1 MPLRFFADIAPS
13 LRPSLLRRLLL
24 LALSALTLS
33 ALTACSPEE
42 KTEPQSP
49 SRLIPK
55 SCWFDTEA
63 SWPTTQC
70 YMMEVPEDHEKPD
83 GRKIQFP
90 VVRFF
95 AEISDPDKEPL
106 LHLGAGGPGA
116 SLGLEPENASDWLW
130 VNYSA
135 MSVEDGRDLIVMDPR
150 GTGMASPKLAC
161 TEFIKDAD
169 LAFTRNLSTDEE
181 ARVFTYSMERC
192 YSRLSQVSD
201 LAQYNSAVVAK
212 DVEALRKA
220 LGVPKLN
227 LYGVS
232 YSTRYALTVA
242 RDFPESVRAMVLN
255 SAVFPNI
262 IYTQKLPADVVA
274 AYRRGVDHC
283 RKDSECDKRY
293 PDLEQRLEARVQAL
307 DESPLTVNTGNI
319 HPGEQYSFVL
329 TGQRLLR
336 VLFQA
341 MYNENF
347 YKDFPAIIEELESDQ
362 AELLK
367 PAIASFM
374 GLVLD
379 PNFGDAAGISHFCF
393 EEAPFVDFQEAR
405 NLASNSGILGGS
417 VRADIDMM
425 QMQCRIWAI
434 PSAPMVESRAIKTP
448 IPTLV
453 MHGALDP
460 VLSADDANK
469 ARKKL
474 PNHQW
479 VLFPN
484 LAHDVISASDC
495 AEQAAAEF
503 LDHPDQPVAEVVAS
517 CRKAELAR
525 QAELEQ
531 KIAELE
537 AQRAREEEAA
547 KSAEANSAAP
557 AGADEPMAS
566 PGQASAATPA
576 ELKEKESQEIESQ
589 EIAPQQPTTTENSV
603 AEPDAAES
611 TRDESQRH
619 RQAPGGNRY
628 SELY

>member
-1 MPLRFFADIAPS
+1 
-13 LRPSLLRRLLL
+13 
-24 LALSALTLS
+24 
-33 ALTACSPEE
+33 
-42 KTEPQSP
+42 
-49 SRLIPK
+49 
-55 SCWFDTEA
+55 
-63 SWPTTQC
+63 
-70 YMMEVPEDHEKPD
+70 MMEVPENYQKPA

-116 SLGLEPENASDWLW
+116 SMGLEPENASDWLW

-135 MSVEDGRDLIVMDPR
+135 MSVEDGRDLIVIDPR
-150 GTGMASPKLAC
+150 GTGMAAPKLAC

-192 YSRLSQVSD
+192 YSRLSQKAD
-201 LAQYNSAVVAK
+201 LAQYNSAVVAR
-212 DVEALRKA
+212 DVEELRKA

-242 RDFPESVRAMVLN
+242 RDFPASVRAMVLN

-262 IYTQKLPADVVA
+262 IYTQKLPEDVVT

-283 RKDSECDKRY
+283 RNDRECNKRY

-307 DESPLTVNTGNI
+307 DESPLVVSTGNI
-319 HPGEQYSFVL
+319 HPGQQYDFVL

-341 MYNENF
+341 LYNENF
-347 YKDFPAIIEELESDQ
+347 YREFPAIIEELESEQ

-379 PNFGDAAGISHFCF
+379 PNFGDAAGISHFCY
-393 EEAPFVDFQEAR
+393 EEAPFVDFQQAR
-405 NLASNSGILGGS
+405 NLAATSGILGGS

-434 PSAPMVESRAIKTP
+434 PSAPMVESRAVQTA
-448 IPTLV
+448 IPALV

-460 VLSADDANK
+460 VLSAEDANK

-479 VLFPN
+479 VLFPH

-495 AEQAAAEF
+495 AEQAAADF
-503 LDHPDQPVAEVVAS
+503 LDNPDQPVADVVAQ
-517 CRKAELAR
+517 CREAELAR
-525 QAELEQ
+525 QKELEQ
-531 KIAELE
+531 KIAELRKQQE
-537 AQRAREEEAA
+537 QEDSAPTPTEETQTGQT
-547 KSAEANSAAP
+547 SSSIPAETST
-557 AGADEPMAS
+557 
-566 PGQASAATPA
+566 ATPTPPA
-576 ELKEKESQEIESQ
+576 SQDTPQSED
-589 EIAPQQPTTTENSV
+589 APEGAGN
-603 AEPDAAES
+603 A
-611 TRDESQRH
+611 RDEAQRH
-619 RQAPGGNRY
+619 RQTPGGNRY

>member
-1 MPLRFFADIAPS
+1 MPLRS
-13 LRPSLLRRLLL
+13 LRLIFHFPQQTFRGLGALCLVG
-24 LALSALTLS
+24 LAALMAS
-33 ALTACSPEE
+33 CAPDKQAAAP
-42 KTEPQSP
+42 SP
-49 SRLIPK
+49 SRLIAKP
-55 SCWFDTEA
+55 CWFDAEA

-70 YMMEVPEDHEKPD
+70 FMMEVPENYQKPA

-116 SLGLEPENASDWLW
+116 SMGLEPENASDWLW

-150 GTGMASPKLAC
+150 GTGMAAPKLAC

-192 YSRLSQVSD
+192 YSRLSQKAD
-201 LAQYNSAVVAK
+201 LAQYNSAVVAR
-212 DVEALRKA
+212 DVEELRKA

-242 RDFPESVRAMVLN
+242 RDFPASVRAMVLN

-262 IYTQKLPADVVA
+262 IYTQKLPEDVVA

-283 RKDSECDKRY
+283 RNDRECNKRY

-307 DESPLTVNTGNI
+307 DESPLVVSTGNI
-319 HPGEQYSFVL
+319 HPGQQYDFVL

-341 MYNENF
+341 LYNENF
-347 YKDFPAIIEELESDQ
+347 YREFPAIIEELESEQ

-379 PNFGDAAGISHFCF
+379 PNFGDAAGISHFCY
-393 EEAPFVDFQEAR
+393 EEAPFVDFQQAR
-405 NLASNSGILGGS
+405 NLAATSGILGGS

-434 PSAPMVESRAIKTP
+434 PSAPMVESRAVQTA
-448 IPTLV
+448 IPALV

-460 VLSADDANK
+460 VLSAEDANK

-479 VLFPN
+479 VLFPH

-495 AEQAAAEF
+495 AEQAAADF
-503 LDHPDQPVAEVVAS
+503 LDNPDQPVADVVAQ
-517 CRKAELAR
+517 CREAELAR
-525 QAELEQ
+525 QKELEQ
-531 KIAELE
+531 KITELRKQQEQEDSAPTPTEETQTGQTSSSIPAET
-537 AQRAREEEAA
+537 
-547 KSAEANSAAP
+547 ST
-557 AGADEPMAS
+557 
-566 PGQASAATPA
+566 ATPTPPA
-576 ELKEKESQEIESQ
+576 SQDTPQSED
-589 EIAPQQPTTTENSV
+589 APEGAGN
-603 AEPDAAES
+603 A
-611 TRDESQRH
+611 RDEAQRH
-619 RQAPGGNRY
+619 RQTPGGNRY